1 LQRRCGGSAGR
12 PLTPAAAPPSA
23 PCCLVFP
30 IRPQIGQRCLAV
42 GLARELLMHL
52 PEPFQQSTFQQ
63 AADAGAAA
71 DASGERGAARDV
83 VPAPWSVVCL
93 AALLHR

>member
-1 LQRRCGGSAGR
+1 
-12 PLTPAAAPPSA
+12 
-23 PCCLVFP
+23 
-30 IRPQIGQRCLAV
+30 
-42 GLARELLMHL
+42 MHL